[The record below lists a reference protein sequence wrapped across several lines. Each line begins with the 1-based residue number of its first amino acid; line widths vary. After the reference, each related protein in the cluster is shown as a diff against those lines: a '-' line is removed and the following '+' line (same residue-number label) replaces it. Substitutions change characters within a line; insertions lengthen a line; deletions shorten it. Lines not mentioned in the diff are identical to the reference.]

1 MSETEKKLNV
11 FLVEWFIGLLL
22 LVSLAEYGVMGLINK
37 LLIPVIQKY
46 FFAGSSW
53 DGHLSASQILFWL
66 LLLLVGVILA
76 ALQMMLPSPISS
88 GIGFLLD
95 KLESSSVEFA
105 PELFSGSR
113 IRDLSNLEAIY
124 LFLCIFVVIVLIVA
138 PFVIAASIFARIIVK
153 EMRKIKQKQDE
164 VKQEYDRKRNLM
176 LSDIAHDLRTPIT
189 TISGYA
195 KALQDG
201 MITNEEKK
209 QEYMD
214 AIVRKSLRMNDLINL
229 LFDYVKLDSEGFLLN
244 KKQVDLTE
252 LVRENAAL
260 AYSDLEEKGMELQT
274 NIPEEACFIWL
285 DPIQFS
291 RVITNLLV
299 NAMRHND
306 PGTRVLVEMNPRE
319 SGITVV
325 VADTGEEIPEETASH
340 IFEPFARGDK
350 SRNTN
355 AGSGLGLSIA
365 HKIIEMHGWKMTLRN
380 DYPGYTKV
388 FVIDIR
394 I

>member
-1 MSETEKKLNV
+1 MRETEKKLNV

-365 HKIIEMHGWKMTLRN
+365 HKIIEMHGWKMSLRN
-380 DYPGYTKV
+380 DYPGYTKA
-388 FVIDIR
+388 FVIEIR

>member
-1 MSETEKKLNV
+1 MKGTEKKLNV
-11 FLVEWFIGLLL
+11 FLTEWFIGLLMV
-22 LVSLAEYGVMGLINK
+22 VSLIEYGVMGLINK
-37 LLIPVIQKY
+37 LIIPVIQK
-46 FFAGSSW
+46 FFFSGSSW
-53 DGHLSASQILFWL
+53 EGHMSASQILMWL
-66 LLLLVGVILA
+66 LILFVGVTLA
-76 ALQMMLPSPISS
+76 ALQMLLPSPINS
-88 GIGFLLD
+88 GVGFLLD
-95 KLESSSVEFA
+95 KLESASIEFA
-105 PELFSGSR
+105 PELFSGPR

-124 LFLCIFVVIVLIVA
+124 LFLCTFAILVLILA
-138 PFVIAASIFARIIVK
+138 PFVLAALVFTRITMK
-153 EMRKIKQKQDE
+153 EVRNIQQKQE
-164 VKQEYDRKRNLM
+164 NVKQEYDRKRNLM

-201 MITNEEKK
+201 MITDEEKK
-209 QEYMD
+209 QEYME
-214 AIVRKSLRMNDLINL
+214 AIVRKSMRMNDLINL
-229 LFDYVKLDSEGFLLN
+229 LFDYVKLDSEGFVLN

-252 LVRENAAL
+252 LLRENAAL
-260 AYSDLEEKGMELQT
+260 AYSDLEEKDMELDI
-274 NIPEEACFIWL
+274 NIPDKACFIWL

-306 PGTRVLVEMNPRE
+306 PGITVLVEMIKRE
-319 SGITVV
+319 SGITIV
-325 VADTGEEIPEETASH
+325 VADTGEEIPEDIASH

-380 DYPGYTKV
+380 DYPGYTKA
-388 FVIDIR
+388 FVIEIT
-394 I
+394 

>member
-1 MSETEKKLNV
+1 MRETEKKLNV
-11 FLVEWFIGLLL
+11 FLVEWFMGLLL
-22 LVSLAEYGVMGLINK
+22 LVSLIEYGVMGLINK
-37 LLIPVIQKY
+37 LIIPVVQKY
-46 FFAGSSW
+46 FFAGSTW

-66 LLLLVGVILA
+66 LLLLIGVILA
-76 ALQMMLPSPISS
+76 ALQMMLPNPINS
-88 GIGFLLD
+88 GVGFLID
-95 KLESSSVEFA
+95 KLETTGMEFA
-105 PELFSGSR
+105 PELFSGPQVR
-113 IRDLSNLEAIY
+113 ELSNLEAIY
-124 LFLCIFVVIVLIVA
+124 LLLCLFAVIVLIVA

-201 MITNEEKK
+201 MITDEEKK

-229 LFDYVKLDSEGFLLN
+229 LFDYVKLDSEGFVLN
-244 KKQVDLTE
+244 KKQIDLTE
-252 LVRENAAL
+252 LLRENAAL
-260 AYSDLEEKGMELQT
+260 AYSDLEEKGMELDIH
-274 NIPEEACFIWL
+274 IPEKPCFIWL

-306 PGTRVLVEMNPRE
+306 PGTTVLVEMNQRE

-325 VADTGEEIPEETASH
+325 VADTGEEIPEEMALH

-380 DYPGYTKV
+380 DYPGYTKA
-388 FVIDIR
+388 FVIEIR

>member
-1 MSETEKKLNV
+1 MRETEKKLNV

-153 EMRKIKQKQDE
+153 EIRKIKQKQDE

-365 HKIIEMHGWKMTLRN
+365 HKIIEMHGWKMSLRN
-380 DYPGYTKV
+380 DYPGYTKA
-388 FVIDIR
+388 FVIEIR

>member
-1 MSETEKKLNV
+1 MKETEKRLNV
-11 FLVEWFIGLLL
+11 FLVEWFIKLLL
-22 LVSLAEYGVMGLINK
+22 LVSFVEYAVMGLINK
-37 LLIPVIQKY
+37 LFIPVIQKH
-46 FFAGSSW
+46 FFAGQNW
-53 DGHLSASQILFWL
+53 EGHLSASQILLWLVL
-66 LLLLVGVILA
+66 LLIGVILA
-76 ALQMMLPSPISS
+76 ALQMMLPTPINS
-88 GIGFLLD
+88 GVGFLSD
-95 KLESSSVEFA
+95 QLESASVKFA
-105 PELFSGSR
+105 PELFSGST
-113 IRDLSNLEAIY
+113 IRDLSNLKAIY
-124 LFLCIFVVIVLIVA
+124 LFLCLFAITVLILL
-138 PFVIAASIFARIIVK
+138 PFVLAALVYTRITVK
-153 EMRKIKQKQDE
+153 EVQKIQKKQEE

-201 MITNEEKK
+201 MITDEEKK

-214 AIVRKSLRMNDLINL
+214 AIVRKSMRMNELINL
-229 LFDYVKLDSEGFLLN
+229 LFDYVKLDSEGFVLN

-252 LVRENAAL
+252 LLRENAAL
-260 AYSDLEEKGMELQT
+260 AYSDLEEKGMELNI
-274 NIPEEACFIWL
+274 NIPENPCFIWL

-306 PGTRVLVEMNPRE
+306 PGTTVLVEMNQRE
-319 SGITVV
+319 NGVTIV
-325 VADTGEEIPEETASH
+325 VADTGEEIPEEVASH

>member
-365 HKIIEMHGWKMTLRN
+365 HKIIEMHGWKMSLRN
-380 DYPGYTKV
+380 DYPGYTKA
-388 FVIDIR
+388 FVIEIR

>member
-1 MSETEKKLNV
+1 MRETEKKLNV

-176 LSDIAHDLRTPIT
+176 LVKDICYLLL
-189 TISGYA
+189 
-195 KALQDG
+195 LQKIQL
-201 MITNEEKK
+201 MWRI
-209 QEYMD
+209 
-214 AIVRKSLRMNDLINL
+214 
-229 LFDYVKLDSEGFLLN
+229 DS
-244 KKQVDLTE
+244 
-252 LVRENAAL
+252 
-260 AYSDLEEKGMELQT
+260 
-274 NIPEEACFIWL
+274 
-285 DPIQFS
+285 
-291 RVITNLLV
+291 
-299 NAMRHND
+299 
-306 PGTRVLVEMNPRE
+306 
-319 SGITVV
+319 
-325 VADTGEEIPEETASH
+325 
-340 IFEPFARGDK
+340 
-350 SRNTN
+350 
-355 AGSGLGLSIA
+355 
-365 HKIIEMHGWKMTLRN
+365 TL
-380 DYPGYTKV
+380 
-388 FVIDIR
+388 
-394 I
+394 